1 MSFHEVSLPLALA
14 LGASGGPT
22 RRTDVAALASGREAR
37 STPWAHSR
45 RRYDLGGAVRT
56 LDQLHE
62 LIAFFEARRGRLH
75 GFRFRDPLDW
85 RSGPPSRTP
94 TPLDQAL
101 AADPADPRRYQLVKR
116 YGDAADAYLRP
127 IRKPL
132 AGSVRIAVGGV
143 EATAWSVEAASGVV
157 TLAQA
162 PAPGAAVTAGFA
174 FDTPVRFDSDRLDI
188 ALDGFGA
195 GRAVSIPLIELLV

>member
-22 RRTDVAALASGREAR
+22 RRTDVAALASGRESR

-56 LDQLHE
+56 LDHLHD

-85 RSGPPSRTP
+85 RSGPPARAP

-101 AADPADPRRYQLVKR
+101 TADPADPRRFQLVKR
-116 YGDAADAYLRP
+116 YGDAAGAYLRP
-127 IRKPL
+127 IRKPA

-143 EATAWSVEAASGVV
+143 EATGWSLDPVSGLV

-162 PAPGAAVTAGFA
+162 PAAGAAVTAGFA
-174 FDTPVRFDSDRLDI
+174 FDTPVRFDADRLDI

-195 GRAVSIPLIELLV
+195 GRAVSIPLLEILV